1 MANRVE
7 PDKLASKK
15 PADLDLHSLQ
25 RQGIFGFNR
34 IRIDEV
40 SAGYSLGHYGL
51 FLRSLIYTLSSWL

>member
-7 PDKLASKK
+7 PDQLASKN

-51 FLRSLIYTLSSWL
+51 FLR